1 MSKSIAGF
9 WAKFDMFPPAI
20 VRLLAADRSP
30 GKTVALTDEQIA
42 ERSGMKVS
50 DVQRIYW
57 SMSWDD
63 VTVRDMKRFVVACN
77 VNYGDPEVMK
87 VLSRRIGADSG
98 FKWKHLRKSPNFRL
112 YEQLLK
118 HALGSH
124 K

>member
-9 WAKFDMFPPAI
+9 WSKFDMFPPAI
-20 VRLLAADRSP
+20 VRLLAADRST
-30 GKTVALTDEQIA
+30 GKSVALTDEQIA

-50 DVQRIYW
+50 EVQRIYW
-57 SMSWDD
+57 SMNWDD

-98 FKWKHLRKSPNFRL
+98 FKWKHLRESPNHRL
-112 YEQLLK
+112 FAQLLK
-118 HALGSH
+118 HALTNV
-124 K
+124 